1 VERVKICASFS
12 FGPRIQSSR
21 KKKNMIRP
29 NRRLGLFLA
38 AQLLTAVWVWGQGA
52 YKIEPVTTVPSDIPK
67 ALQGVLQPEGTRV
80 VGAKGPVCEVWVG
93 KAVAQGTGGSP
104 DAVYPSLG
112 VGTLVGV
119 LHFPTAGSDFR
130 GQAIKPGYYT
140 LRYALL
146 PQDGNHMGVN
156 PYRDFLLLSPVAADT
171 QIDKPLQPPDLYKL
185 SRQASG
191 TNHPAVMSL
200 VPTAQGATF
209 PSVGQ
214 DDQGHTL
221 LQVKLGTTGG
231 GLPIAL
237 VVVGQAAAT

>member
-1 VERVKICASFS
+1 M
-12 FGPRIQSSR
+12 GQG
-21 KKKNMIRP
+21 MIRHT
-29 NRRLGLFLA
+29 RLLGLVLA
-38 AQLLTAVWVWGQGA
+38 AQLLGTAWAWGQGA
-52 YKIEPVTTVPSDIPK
+52 YKIEPVATVPSDIPK
-67 ALQGVLQPEGTRV
+67 ALQDALQPQGTRV
-80 VGAKGPVCEVWVG
+80 VGDKGAVCEVWVG
-93 KAVAQGTGGSP
+93 KAVAQGTGGNP

-119 LHFPTAGSDFR
+119 LHFPAAGSDFR
-130 GQAIKPGYYT
+130 GQTIKPGYYT

-171 QIDKPLQPPDLYKL
+171 QIDKPLQPLELFKL

-200 VPTAQGATF
+200 VPTAKGATF
-209 PSVGQ
+209 PSLGQ

-221 LQVKLGTTGG
+221 LQVKLGASGG
-231 GLPIAL
+231 DLPIAL

>member
-1 VERVKICASFS
+1 
-12 FGPRIQSSR
+12 
-21 KKKNMIRP
+21 MIR
-29 NRRLGLFLA
+29 RTRLLGLLLA
-38 AQLLTAVWVWGQGA
+38 AQLLGAGWAWGQGT
-52 YKIEPVTTVPSDIPK
+52 YKIEPVAAVPSDVPK
-67 ALQGVLQPEGTRV
+67 ALQDALRPQGTRV
-80 VGAKGPVCEVWVG
+80 VGDKGAVCEVWVG
-93 KAVAQGTGGSP
+93 KAVSQGTGGNP
-104 DAVYPSLG
+104 DAVYPGLG

-119 LHFPTAGSDFR
+119 LHFPAAGSDFR

-171 QIDKPLQPPDLYKL
+171 QIDKPLQPMDLYKL

-200 VPTAQGATF
+200 VPVAQGATF
-209 PSVGQ
+209 PSLGK

-231 GLPIAL
+231 DLPIAL

>member
-1 VERVKICASFS
+1 
-12 FGPRIQSSR
+12 
-21 KKKNMIRP
+21 MIR
-29 NRRLGLFLA
+29 RTRLLGLVLA
-38 AQLLTAVWVWGQGA
+38 AQLLGAAWTWGQGA
-52 YKIEPVTTVPSDIPK
+52 YKIEPVAAVPSDIPK
-67 ALQGVLQPEGTRV
+67 ALQDALQTQGTRV
-80 VGAKGPVCEVWVG
+80 VGDKGTVCEVWVG
-93 KAVAQGTGGSP
+93 KAVPQGAGGNP

-119 LHFPTAGSDFR
+119 LHFPAAGSDFR
-130 GQAIKPGYYT
+130 GQTIKPGYYT

-156 PYRDFLLLSPVAADT
+156 PYRDFLLLSPMAADT
-171 QIDKPLQPPDLYKL
+171 QIDKPLQPLDLYKL

-200 VPTAQGATF
+200 VPTAKGAAF
-209 PSVGQ
+209 PSLGQ

-221 LQVKLGTTGG
+221 LQVKLGASGG
-231 GLPIAL
+231 DLPIAL

>member
-1 VERVKICASFS
+1 
-12 FGPRIQSSR
+12 
-21 KKKNMIRP
+21 MIR
-29 NRRLGLFLA
+29 RTRLLGLFLA
-38 AQLLTAVWVWGQGA
+38 AQLLGAWAWGQGA
-52 YKIEPVTTVPSDIPK
+52 YKIEPVATVPSDIPK
-67 ALQGVLQPEGTRV
+67 ALQDVLQQQGTRL
-80 VGAKGPVCEVWVG
+80 VGDKGAVCEVWVG
-93 KAVAQGTGGSP
+93 KAVAQSTGGNP

-119 LHFPTAGSDFR
+119 LHFPAAGSDFR
-130 GQAIKPGYYT
+130 GQTIKPGYYT

-171 QIDKPLQPPDLYKL
+171 QIDKPLQLVDLYKL

-200 VPTAQGATF
+200 VPTAQGASF
-209 PSVGQ
+209 PSLGQ
-214 DDQGHTL
+214 DDQGHSV
-221 LQVKLGTTGG
+221 LQVKLGTAGG
-231 GLPIAL
+231 DLPIAL

>member
-1 VERVKICASFS
+1 
-12 FGPRIQSSR
+12 
-21 KKKNMIRP
+21 MIR
-29 NRRLGLFLA
+29 RVRSVALFVA
-38 AQLLTAVWVWGQGA
+38 ASLLTAVWSWGQGA

-67 ALQGVLQPEGTRV
+67 PLQDVLQAPGTRV
-80 VGAKGPVCEVWVG
+80 LGDKGAVCEVWVG
-93 KAVAQGTGGSP
+93 KAVAQSSGGNP

-119 LHFPTAGSDFR
+119 VHFPAAGSDFR

-171 QIDKPLQPPDLYKL
+171 QIDKPLQPADLYKL

-191 TNHPAVMSL
+191 TNHPALMSL

-209 PSVGQ
+209 PSLGQ
-214 DDQGHTL
+214 DDQGHSV
-221 LQVKLGTTGG
+221 LQIKLATAGG
-231 GLPIAL
+231 DLPIAL
-237 VVVGQAAAT
+237 IVVGQAAAT

>member
-1 VERVKICASFS
+1 MSE
-12 FGPRIQSSR
+12 GEM
-21 KKKNMIRP
+21 MIRRARP
-29 NRRLGLFLA
+29 FGLFLA
-38 AQLLTAVWVWGQGA
+38 IQLLGAICAWGQGA
-52 YKIEPVTTVPSDIPK
+52 YKIGSVATIPSDMPK
-67 ALQGVLQPEGTRV
+67 PLQDSLQSPGTQI
-80 VGAKGPVCEVWVG
+80 VGDKGTVCEVWVG
-93 KAVAQGTGGSP
+93 KVVAQGAGGNA
-104 DAVYPSLG
+104 DALYPSLG
-112 VGTLVGV
+112 VGTFVGV
-119 LHFPTAGSDFR
+119 VHFPAAGSDFR
-130 GQAIKPGYYT
+130 GQAIKPGYYA

-200 VPTAQGATF
+200 VPPAQGASL
-209 PSVGQ
+209 PSLGQ
-214 DDQGHTL
+214 DDQGHTV
-221 LQVKLGTTGG
+221 LQLKLGTAAG

>member
-1 VERVKICASFS
+1 M
-12 FGPRIQSSR
+12 GQD
-21 KKKNMIRP
+21 MIR
-29 NRRLGLFLA
+29 RTRLLGLVLA
-38 AQLLTAVWVWGQGA
+38 AQLLGAAWAWGQGA
-52 YKIEPVTTVPSDIPK
+52 YKIEPVAAVPSDIPK
-67 ALQGVLQPEGTRV
+67 ALQDALQPQGTRV
-80 VGAKGPVCEVWVG
+80 VGDKGTVCEVWVG
-93 KAVAQGTGGSP
+93 KAVPQGAGGSP
-104 DAVYPSLG
+104 DAVYPTLG

-119 LHFPTAGSDFR
+119 LHFPAAGSDFR
-130 GQAIKPGYYT
+130 GQTIKPGYYT

-171 QIDKPLQPPDLYKL
+171 QIDKPLQPVDLYKL

-200 VPTAQGATF
+200 VPTAKGATF
-209 PSVGQ
+209 PSLGQ

-221 LQVKLGTTGG
+221 LQVKLGASGG
-231 GLPIAL
+231 DLPIAL

>member
-1 VERVKICASFS
+1 
-12 FGPRIQSSR
+12 
-21 KKKNMIRP
+21 MMRP
-29 NRRLGLFLA
+29 TRRLGLLLV
-38 AQLLTAVWVWGQGA
+38 AQLLGAAWAWGQGA
-52 YKIEPVTTVPSDIPK
+52 YKIEPVATAPSDIPK
-67 ALQGVLQPEGTRV
+67 ALQVALQPQGTRV
-80 VGAKGPVCEVWVG
+80 VGDKGTVCEVWVG
-93 KAVAQGTGGSP
+93 KAIAQSTGGNP

-119 LHFPTAGSDFR
+119 LHFPTTGSDFR
-130 GQAIKPGYYT
+130 GQTIRPGYYT

-200 VPTAQGATF
+200 VPTAQGATYPF
-209 PSVGQ
+209 LGK
-214 DDQGHTL
+214 DDQGHSV
-221 LQVKLGTTGG
+221 LQVKLGTAGG
-231 GLPIAL
+231 DLPIAL

>member
-1 VERVKICASFS
+1 M
-12 FGPRIQSSR
+12 GQD
-21 KKKNMIRP
+21 MIR
-29 NRRLGLFLA
+29 RTRLLGLVLA
-38 AQLLTAVWVWGQGA
+38 AQLLGAAWAWGQGA
-52 YKIEPVTTVPSDIPK
+52 YKIEPVAAVPSDIPK
-67 ALQGVLQPEGTRV
+67 ALQDALQPQGTRV
-80 VGAKGPVCEVWVG
+80 VGDKGTVCEVWVG
-93 KAVAQGTGGSP
+93 KAVPQGAGGSP
-104 DAVYPSLG
+104 DAVYPTLG

-119 LHFPTAGSDFR
+119 LHFPAAGLDFR
-130 GQAIKPGYYT
+130 GQTIKPGYYT

-171 QIDKPLQPPDLYKL
+171 QIDKPLQPVDLYKL

-200 VPTAQGATF
+200 VPTAKGATF
-209 PSVGQ
+209 PSLGQ

-221 LQVKLGTTGG
+221 LQVKLGASGG
-231 GLPIAL
+231 DLPIAL